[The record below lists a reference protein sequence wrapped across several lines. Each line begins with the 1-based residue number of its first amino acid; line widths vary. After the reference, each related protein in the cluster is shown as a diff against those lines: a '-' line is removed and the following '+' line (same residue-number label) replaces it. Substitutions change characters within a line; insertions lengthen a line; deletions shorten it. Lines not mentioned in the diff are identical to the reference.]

1 MKQVGKKKMIFFF
14 SPDHYLSQWY
24 PCRFVIDDIEFTSTE
39 QWMMYAKA
47 MLFKDL
53 DCANAILTTSSAKM
67 QKNLGKK
74 VTNFDDNIWNI
85 HKKEIVFKGNF
96 AKFSQNAEL
105 KTYLLST
112 KGKVLAE
119 ASPYDKIWGIGLS
132 MDDEMRFNMTK
143 WRGQNL
149 LGEVLMQVREALKAS
164 KL

>member
-53 DCANAILTTSSAKM
+53 NCANAILATSSAKM

-132 MDDEMRFNMTK
+132 LDDEMRFNITK

>member
-1 MKQVGKKKMIFFF
+1 MIFFF

-24 PCRFVIDDIEFTSTE
+24 PCRFIIDDIEFTCTE

-47 MLFKDL
+47 MLFQDL
-53 DCANAILTTSSAKM
+53 DCANAILATSSAKM

-132 MDDEMRFNMTK
+132 MGDEMRFNMTK

-149 LGEVLMQVREALKAS
+149 LGEVLMQVREALKTS